1 MDATQVFTAGQQGLY
16 ILLLVSAP
24 ILLSVLAIGLIV
36 SGLYLVKVSYESRR
50 LFAEI
55 ENAHGTE
62 RQLESDRRRLEAER
76 QAQAT
81 HLRVESTAR
90 TKLNMRAATP
100 ANTQYVVDAG
110 LAAAPLAA
118 PLTTSAA
125 AASAPEAGGSR

>member
-1 MDATQVFTAGQQGLY
+1 MSNGSFMVRLNFL
-16 ILLLVSAP
+16 
-24 ILLSVLAIGLIV
+24 LAIVLIV
-36 SGLYLVKVSYESRR
+36 SGLYLVKISYESRR

-76 QAQAT
+76 QGQAT
-81 HLRVESTAR
+81 HLRVEATAR

-110 LAAAPLAA
+110 LAAAPLTA
-118 PLTTSAA
+118 PLTMPAVS
-125 AASAPEAGGSR
+125 ASAPDAGASR

>member
-1 MDATQVFTAGQQGLY
+1 MSNSTTFVRLNF
-16 ILLLVSAP
+16 
-24 ILLSVLAIGLIV
+24 VLAIVLIV
-36 SGLYLVKVSYESRR
+36 SGLYLVKISYESRR

-81 HLRVESTAR
+81 HLRVESVAS
-90 TKLNMRAATP
+90 TKLGMRAATP

-110 LAAAPLAA
+110 LAAAPANA
-118 PLTTSAA
+118 PLTSQGSAA
-125 AASAPEAGGSR
+125 PTAATATSGADSGASR

>member
-1 MDATQVFTAGQQGLY
+1 MTNG
-16 ILLLVSAP
+16 
-24 ILLSVLAIGLIV
+24 SVMVRFNFLLAIALIV
-36 SGLYLVKVSYESRR
+36 SGLYLVKISYESRR
-50 LFAEI
+50 LFADI
-55 ENAHGTE
+55 ESAHSIE

-110 LAAAPLAA
+110 LAAAPMTA
-118 PLTTSAA
+118 PLTAPAA
-125 AASAPEAGGSR
+125 PASAVQSGASQ

>member
-1 MDATQVFTAGQQGLY
+1 MTSQSFMVRLNFL
-16 ILLLVSAP
+16 
-24 ILLSVLAIGLIV
+24 LAIVLIV
-36 SGLYLVKVSYESRR
+36 SGLYLVKISYESRR

-55 ENAHGTE
+55 ENAHSNE

-90 TKLNMRAATP
+90 TKLSMRAATP

-110 LAAAPLAA
+110 LAAAPMSA
-118 PLTTSAA
+118 PLTMPAA
-125 AASAPEAGGSR
+125 PASAPDSGASQ

>member
-1 MDATQVFTAGQQGLY
+1 MSGGSFMVRLNFLLAVAL
-16 ILLLVSAP
+16 IL
-24 ILLSVLAIGLIV
+24 
-36 SGLYLVKVSYESRR
+36 SGLYLVKISYESRR

-55 ENAHGTE
+55 DNAHGTE

-100 ANTQYVVDAG
+100 GSTQYVVDAG
-110 LAAAPLAA
+110 LAAAPLTA
-118 PLTTSAA
+118 PLMQPPP
-125 AASAPEAGGSR
+125 AASASDTGASQ

>member
-1 MDATQVFTAGQQGLY
+1 MNS
-16 ILLLVSAP
+16 SAWMVK
-24 ILLSVLAIGLIV
+24 LNFVLAMLLIV
-36 SGLYLVKVSYESRR
+36 SGLYLVKISYESRR

-62 RQLESDRRRLEAER
+62 RRLESDRRRLEAER

-90 TKLNMRAATP
+90 TKLGMRAATP

-110 LAAAPLAA
+110 LAAAPISA
-118 PLTTSAA
+118 PLTASPQPAA
-125 AASAPEAGGSR
+125 NPDSGASQ

>member
-1 MDATQVFTAGQQGLY
+1 MTGNSFMVRLNV
-16 ILLLVSAP
+16 L
-24 ILLSVLAIGLIV
+24 LAIGLIV
-36 SGLYLVKVSYESRR
+36 SGLYLVKISYESRR

-55 ENAHGTE
+55 ENAHGAE

-110 LAAAPLAA
+110 LAAAPLSA
-118 PLTTSAA
+118 PLTMPAIPPSG
-125 AASAPEAGGSR
+125 AASGASR

>member
-1 MDATQVFTAGQQGLY
+1 MTGG
-16 ILLLVSAP
+16 
-24 ILLSVLAIGLIV
+24 SVMVRLNFLLAIVLIV
-36 SGLYLVKVSYESRR
+36 SGLYLVKISYESRR

-55 ENAHGTE
+55 ESAHSTE

-90 TKLNMRAATP
+90 NKLSMRAATP

-110 LAAAPLAA
+110 LAAAPMTA
-118 PLTTSAA
+118 PLTMPAPP
-125 AASAPEAGGSR
+125 ASAPQSGAAQ

>member
-1 MDATQVFTAGQQGLY
+1 M
-16 ILLLVSAP
+16 
-24 ILLSVLAIGLIV
+24 LSQSFMARLNFLLAIVLIV
-36 SGLYLVKVSYESRR
+36 SGLYLVKISYESRR

-55 ENAHGTE
+55 ENAHSNE

-90 TKLNMRAATP
+90 TKLSMRAATP

-110 LAAAPLAA
+110 LAAAPMTAPMTA
-118 PLTTSAA
+118 PLTMPATP
-125 AASAPEAGGSR
+125 ASAPDPGASQ

>member
-1 MDATQVFTAGQQGLY
+1 MMARLNF
-16 ILLLVSAP
+16 
-24 ILLSVLAIGLIV
+24 VLAIVLIV
-36 SGLYLVKVSYESRR
+36 SGLYLVRISYESRR

-55 ENAHGTE
+55 ENAHGAE

-110 LAAAPLAA
+110 LAAAPMSA
-118 PLTTSAA
+118 PLTLAPA
-125 AASAPEAGGSR
+125 AASGAGNGASQ